1 MSSLSFPAFY
11 LALVPHQKESTATSP
26 KKHISESREE
36 KLMSKAK
43 GKPATCKVKSFISFL
58 LWETFFKFIFV
69 GISSLSPK
77 TLEKSDEKNTLQTF
91 LYNRIG
97 SVVLKWNQQ
106 KSGPFL

>member
-1 MSSLSFPAFY
+1 
-11 LALVPHQKESTATSP
+11 
-26 KKHISESREE
+26 
-36 KLMSKAK
+36 MSKAK

-97 SVVLKWNQQ
+97 SVVLKMEPT
-106 KSGPFL
+106 KIRTFFVKRIRDFLKMQFCFSAEAEEIVA